1 MTTRTPKPKKSPAPL
16 LGIAIATTAK
26 PQFEVTPDEA
36 RLIQVYRQ
44 MRDIDQEAVQKIAQ
58 IFMVKNPRPKQP
70 ALRLV
75 KGVKS

>member
-1 MTTRTPKPKKSPAPL
+1 MTTRTPKSQL
-16 LGIAIATTAK
+16 
-26 PQFEVTPDEA
+26 EVTPDEA

-44 MRDIDQEAVQKIAQ
+44 MIDDDQIAVQKIAQ
-58 IFMVKNPRPKQP
+58 IFMAKRSRPKQP